1 MSYTWNKTTFCTS
14 KQGMPMLNKAST
26 YIPEAESNM
35 HSTV

>member
-1 MSYTWNKTTFCTS
+1 MSCIWNKTTFYTS

-35 HSTV
+35 RSTV